1 MRLPME
7 TCMGLTSLQQTPPDR
22 YGIVL
27 RILQKTSL
35 VREVVMKVLSCW
47 LRKQLTG
54 CLILLLVFPLAEP
67 TTSLAQQ
74 APAGAQQPSA
84 SSNDGAQQQPGN
96 ASQTVQPPAAPP
108 ASGQSS
114 TDQQQNGTNKPVGT
128 AAAPVETT
136 SGVAA
141 SRPAGAVIA
150 PAKQHRARAIL
161 IRVSIVV
168 AAAVAVGVVVGLS
181 KSSPNRPD

>member
-1 MRLPME
+1 
-7 TCMGLTSLQQTPPDR
+7 
-22 YGIVL
+22 
-27 RILQKTSL
+27 
-35 VREVVMKVLSCW
+35 MKVFSRW
-47 LRKQLTG
+47 LRNKLTG
-54 CLILLLVFPLAEP
+54 CLILLLVFPLAETAP
-67 TTSLAQQ
+67 SLAQQ
-74 APAGAQQPSA
+74 APAGAQQQSA
-84 SSNDGAQQQPGN
+84 SSNDGVQQQPGN
-96 ASQTVQPPAAPP
+96 AAQTVQPPPAPP
-108 ASGQSS
+108 AIGQSG
-114 TDQQQNGTNKPVGT
+114 TDQQQQNGANKPVGT

>member
-1 MRLPME
+1 MR
-7 TCMGLTSLQQTPPDR
+7 LTSLQQTPPDR

-27 RILQKTSL
+27 RMLQKTGL
-35 VREVVMKVLSCW
+35 AREVVMKVLSCW

-54 CLILLLVFPLAEP
+54 CLILLLVFPLAETAP
-67 TTSLAQQ
+67 SLAQQ
-74 APAGAQQPSA
+74 APAGAQQQSA
-84 SSNDGAQQQPGN
+84 SSNDGVQQQAGN
-96 ASQTVQPPAAPP
+96 QSQAVQPPAVPP
-108 ASGQSS
+108 AGGQSG

>member
-1 MRLPME
+1 
-7 TCMGLTSLQQTPPDR
+7 
-22 YGIVL
+22 
-27 RILQKTSL
+27 
-35 VREVVMKVLSCW
+35 MKVFSRW
-47 LRKQLTG
+47 LRNKLTG
-54 CLILLLVFPLAEP
+54 CLILLLVFPLAEA
-67 TTSLAQQ
+67 SASVAQQ
-74 APAGAQQPSA
+74 APAGAQPESA
-84 SSNDGAQQQPGN
+84 SSNDGVQQQPGN
-96 ASQTVQPPAAPP
+96 PSQTVQPPAAPP
-108 ASGQSS
+108 ASGQSGA
-114 TDQQQNGTNKPVGT
+114 DQQQNGANKPVGT

-168 AAAVAVGVVVGLS
+168 AASVAVGVVVGLS

>member
-1 MRLPME
+1 ME

-22 YGIVL
+22 HLIGLGIL
-27 RILQKTSL
+27 EKASS
-35 VREVVMKVLSCW
+35 VREVLMKVFSCW

-54 CLILLLVFPLAEP
+54 CLILMLVFPLSQA
-67 TTSLAQQ
+67 TASLAQ
-74 APAGAQQPSA
+74 APAGAQPESA
-84 SSNDGAQQQPGN
+84 SPNSAVPQQPGN

-108 ASGQSS
+108 ASGQSG
-114 TDQQQNGTNKPVGT
+114 TDQQQNGANKPVGT

-181 KSSPNRPD
+181 KSSPSRPD